1 MSSAEWEDECCR
13 VREWV
18 LQSER
23 MTAATAVSEWEL
35 QQHHTNTE
43 EWDHLPKKS
52 AVLSENEPCILPKT
66 PTLQHSSSHS
76 AELILSLCRTH
87 SLTLHSLQDSFVA
100 RQPHRSDKTGRFSG
114 RRPHRCHNA
123 GLFFERRPYFL
134 YVRIVL
140 LQCCCSA
147 VWKRALYLED
157 DPIDETMQGFFS
169 EDDPIPSMYVW
180 YFCSIVWKRALY
192 STKKSWNSWK
202 KARHSAKEPSAQ
214 EWRNRTPDAT
224 RNTLQHTL
232 QHTATH
238 WNTLKSH
245 SKRHGLSFCGLVGI
259 IIVLIVP
266 QKWNYLYYWY
276 RWVSLLALY
285 TWI

>member
-13 VREWV
+13 VGV
-18 LQSER
+18 FGR
-23 MTAATAVSEWEL
+23 MQGSFSDNTALFFGRWSHSSVFVWCCCSSHSLTAVAAL
-35 QQHHTNTE
+35 I
-43 EWDHLPKKS
+43 
-52 AVLSENEPCILPKT
+52 LSLCSTHPLTLHDSFSHSTALILSLCILPKT
-66 PTLQHSSSHS
+66 L
-76 AELILSLCRTH
+76 L
-87 SLTLHSLQDSFVA
+87 LQDDPIDLTV
-100 RQPHRSDKTGRFSG
+100 QG
-114 RRPHRCHNA
+114 
-123 GLFFERRPYFL
+123 FFLGRRPYFL
-134 YVRIVL
+134 YVRMVL